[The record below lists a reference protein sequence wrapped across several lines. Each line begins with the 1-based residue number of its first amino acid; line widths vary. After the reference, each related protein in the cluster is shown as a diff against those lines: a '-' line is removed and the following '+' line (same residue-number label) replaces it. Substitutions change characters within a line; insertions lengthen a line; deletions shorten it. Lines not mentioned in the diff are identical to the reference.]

1 MIKHPL
7 LLVQL
12 LLVSTALVVTTQN
25 SEPSTSYPLQ
35 TAIVIAAF
43 TVFLVSI
50 FNLAVTVFKKRLH
63 R

>member
-1 MIKHPL
+1 MIKRPL

-12 LLVSTALVVTTQN
+12 LLVSTALVVATQN
-25 SEPSTSYPLQ
+25 SELSTSYPLQ

-50 FNLAVTVFKKRLH
+50 FKLAVTVFKKRLH